1 MSSGCPPPL
10 PPPASSAVPRLT
22 AQSPQGAHA
31 LTHLGRIWGSP
42 PARSALRSLGSS
54 STNALGLFLF
64 LRLPSSPAR
73 RRDPGRHRKVS
84 LSHLCSARPGL
95 RRGQGAG
102 RPRTPAL
109 ALRPPEV
116 RAAPLAAEPE
126 PPSSRARRGE
136 CEQQRGEWPAA
147 GGSALPLSSSSPSS
161 PGPPPAGPLRRGAG
175 RDLPGTTGACTQPLR
190 ATGRPLARSS
200 REGSKETATRA
211 LRASQGGSCE
221 VLERAG
227 CSSPLPATP
236 ALTTSKEPARP
247 WGKAE
252 ESSLVSCA
260 SKVTDP

>member
-1 MSSGCPPPL
+1 MGE
-10 PPPASSAVPRLT
+10 ASFVLFDLAPVGFLAFPKGWRASAWEATYACNLVT
-22 AQSPQGAHA
+22 
-31 LTHLGRIWGSP
+31 
-42 PARSALRSLGSS
+42 
-54 STNALGLFLF
+54 
-64 LRLPSSPAR
+64 
-73 RRDPGRHRKVS
+73 D
-84 LSHLCSARPGL
+84 
-95 RRGQGAG
+95 
-102 RPRTPAL
+102 
-109 ALRPPEV
+109 
-116 RAAPLAAEPE
+116 LAAAAHPDE
-126 PPSSRARRGE
+126 AR
-136 CEQQRGEWPAA
+136 
-147 GGSALPLSSSSPSS
+147 
-161 PGPPPAGPLRRGAG
+161 PPPAGPLRRGAG